1 MATIDPFVFSLIAV
15 AIIYSAI
22 GAFLWKNKKNVKIE
36 WMAFIPVIL
45 YRSKRT
51 IEHVRKLGRTYEKF
65 WQIYGTIAI
74 PVAFIAMAFVVY
86 FLIQQVLATIT
97 KVLNGETLQSAVQ
110 FILPGASASSSGIV
124 QFVPIWYFL
133 GSLAIILVV
142 HELMHG
148 VVAEAFKLKLKSVGF
163 GLLAIIPLAF
173 VEPDEKQFNK
183 APLRAREAVLAS
195 GAFTNFVVAAIVIG
209 LTTFAVA
216 PAITQTFDFNGVIIE
231 DVTESLPGD
240 LAGLEK
246 GDVITAISGAE
257 FSSVDEFIKLL
268 TANKPGDSAVLTTN
282 NGDKIATFGANPEEP
297 TKPYLGIQFKGDV
310 IVKPEIANT
319 FGQSPWIL
327 QYIAQF
333 FFWLFI
339 LNIGIGLF
347 NLLPIGPLD
356 GGKMANSLVADI
368 MKNKTAAQKVFMLI
382 SYLSLALLIFNIFGP
397 FILSGI

>member
-1 MATIDPFVFSLIAV
+1 MASIDPFMFSLIAV
-15 AIIYSAI
+15 AVIYGLIAI
-22 GAFLWKNKKNVKIE
+22 FLYKNRANVQIQ
-36 WMAFIPVIL
+36 WMLFIPVIL

-51 IEHVRKLGRTYEKF
+51 IEQVRKLGRAYSKF

-74 PVAFIAMAFVVY
+74 PVAFGGMIIIFGFLACQVY
-86 FLIQQVLATIT
+86 KIIQDPSLGA
-97 KVLNGETLQSAVQ
+97 SVQ
-110 FILPGASASSSGIV
+110 FILPGATASSSGLV
-124 QFVPIWYFL
+124 QFIPVGYFL
-133 GSLAIILVV
+133 GALAIILVV

-148 VVAEAFKLKLKSVGF
+148 VVAEAFNLKLKSVGF
-163 GLLAIIPLAF
+163 RLLSIIPLAF
-173 VEPDEKQFNK
+173 VEPDEKQFNN

-297 TKPYLGIQFKGDV
+297 TKPYLRIQFKGDV

>member
-1 MATIDPFVFSLIAV
+1 MASIDPFVFSLLAV
-15 AIIYSAI
+15 AVVYSLIAI
-22 GAFLWKNKKNVKIE
+22 FLYKNRANVQIQ
-36 WMAFIPVIL
+36 WMLFIPIIL

-51 IEHVRKLGRTYEKF
+51 IEHVRKLGRKYAKF

-74 PVAFIAMAFVVY
+74 PIAFGGMIFIFGFLAYQVY
-86 FLIQQVLATIT
+86 KII
-97 KVLNGETLQSAVQ
+97 LNPSLGASVQ
-110 FILPGASASSSGIV
+110 FILPGAAASSSGIV
-124 QFVPIWYFL
+124 QFIPIWYFL
-133 GSLAIILVV
+133 GA
-142 HELMHG
+142 
-148 VVAEAFKLKLKSVGF
+148 
-163 GLLAIIPLAF
+163 LAIIPLAF
-173 VEPDEKQFNK
+173 VEPDEKQFNR
-183 APLRAREAVLAS
+183 ASLRAREAVLAS

-382 SYLSLALLIFNIFGP
+382 RSEE
-397 FILSGI
+397 

>member
-1 MATIDPFVFSLIAV
+1 MASIDPFVFSLLAV
-15 AIIYSAI
+15 AVVYSLIAI
-22 GAFLWKNKKNVKIE
+22 FLYKNRANVQIQ
-36 WMAFIPVIL
+36 WMLFIPIIL

-51 IEHVRKLGRTYEKF
+51 IEHVRKLGRKYAKF

-74 PVAFIAMAFVVY
+74 PIAFGGMIFIFGFLAYQVY
-86 FLIQQVLATIT
+86 KII
-97 KVLNGETLQSAVQ
+97 LNTSLGASVQ
-110 FILPGASASSSGIV
+110 FI
-124 QFVPIWYFL
+124 PIWYFL
-133 GSLAIILVV
+133 GALAIILVA

-148 VVAEAFKLKLKSVGF
+148 VVAEAFKLKLKAVGF

-173 VEPDEKQFNK
+173 VEPDEKQFNR
-183 APLRAREAVLAS
+183 ASLRAREAVLAS

-333 FFWLFI
+333 FFWLLI

>member
-1 MATIDPFVFSLIAV
+1 MASIDPFVFSLLAV
-15 AIIYSAI
+15 AVVYSLIAI
-22 GAFLWKNKKNVKIE
+22 FLYKNRANVQIQ
-36 WMAFIPVIL
+36 WMLFIPIIL

-51 IEHVRKLGRTYEKF
+51 IEHVRKLGRKYAKF

-74 PVAFIAMAFVVY
+74 PIAFGGMIFIFGFLAYQVY
-86 FLIQQVLATIT
+86 KII
-97 KVLNGETLQSAVQ
+97 LNPSLGASVQ
-110 FILPGASASSSGIV
+110 FILPGAAASSSGIV
-124 QFVPIWYFL
+124 QFIPIWYFL
-133 GSLAIILVV
+133 GALAIILVA

-148 VVAEAFKLKLKSVGF
+148 VVAEAFKLKLKAVGF

-173 VEPDEKQFNK
+173 VEPDEKQFNR
-183 APLRAREAVLAS
+183 ASLSAREAVLAS